1 MFIVTFWH
9 SACAFA
15 RASAKFLL
23 PLPTIGG
30 DETEVAGAANS
41 FPASVLDIVIGA
53 GVSGGGACFD
63 LVVIQLY
70 GALAPLLHKSP

>member
-9 SACAFA
+9 SDCALA

-23 PLPTIGG
+23 PLPTVGG
-30 DETEVAGAANS
+30 DKAEVAGAANS
-41 FPASVLDIVIGA
+41 LSTSVLDIVIGA

-70 GALAPLLHKSP
+70 GALAPLLHQSP